1 VSLRTALHYCK
12 ARPAVKLARP
22 PGHGALLRDP
32 SIHVRPARRRRQLEQ
47 FPLALL
53 EVQLQGEITFEGLV
67 ARHAWGFAYLFAR
80 LSIVGATVS
89 LGNPI
94 AALQLHWSN
103 PNIGPS
109 S

>member
-1 VSLRTALHYCK
+1 MRGPRGTAPCSEVH
-12 ARPAVKLARP
+12 P
-22 PGHGALLRDP
+22 
-32 SIHVRPARRRRQLEQ
+32 IHVRPARRRRQLEQ